1 MLDVPALKVKFVV
14 VAKFNG
20 AAPPFNVTTDD
31 PSDMDR
37 TIVPLVAKPLTVMLK
52 LPELKL
58 PETTDIAVFVNVSA
72 EPKVHPPPTPEKDK
86 VKFAVVV
93 TPFVVNVLPV
103 VVARNRKLVVNVPD
117 RVNTKFVAGHVM
129 LP

>member
-1 MLDVPALKVKFVV
+1 MKVKFVV
-14 VAKFNG
+14 VAKFTG
-20 AAPPFNVTTDD
+20 PALPPNVTTDE

-37 TIVPLVAKPLTVMLK
+37 TLVPLVVKLLIVTLK

-58 PETTDIAVFVNVSA
+58 PEKTDIAVFVNVSA
-72 EPKVHPPPTPEKDK
+72 EPKVHPPPTPENT
-86 VKFAVVV
+86 KFKLPAVV

-103 VVARNRKLVVNVPD
+103 VVARNRKFVVYVPD

>member
-1 MLDVPALKVKFVV
+1 MLDVPALNVKLV
-14 VAKFNG
+14 VAPKPIG
-20 AAPPFNVTTDD
+20 PAPPLNVTTDD

-37 TIVPLVAKPLTVMLK
+37 RKVPLVAKLLTVMLK

-58 PETTDIAVFVNVSA
+58 PAPTLAFAAVNVSA
-72 EPKVHPPPTPEKDK
+72 EPKVHPPPIPEKDK
-86 VKFAVVV
+86 VKFAAVV

-103 VVARNRKLVVNVPD
+103 VEARNRKFAVNVPD

>member
-1 MLDVPALKVKFVV
+1 MLDVPALKVKLV
-14 VAKFNG
+14 VAPKFTG
-20 AAPPFNVTTDD
+20 PAPPFNVTADE

-37 TIVPLVAKPLTVMLK
+37 RKVPLVAKLLTVMLK

-58 PETTDIAVFVNVSA
+58 PETTDKTVFVNVSA
-72 EPKVHPPPTPEKDK
+72 EPNVHPPEP
-86 VKFAVVV
+86 VKTRVKLAAVV

-103 VVARNRKLVVNVPD
+103 VEARNRKFAVNVPD